1 MVRLMKRRLFR
12 SLVHV
17 LIAAQALSF
26 APGTATLASGQSG
39 TNAAMDCAD
48 MVGAGTSEPCPCC
61 PDGVMD
67 ATACLSACS
76 ATVGAISTFLLPV
89 ANPASDPIVN
99 ATFLPRDRTSDPPL
113 KPPPIA

>member
-1 MVRLMKRRLFR
+1 MKRRLFR

-17 LIAAQALSF
+17 LIVAQALSF
-26 APGTATLASGQSG
+26 APGAATLASEQSG

-48 MVGAGTSEPCPCC
+48 MVPGAGTSESCPCC

-89 ANPASDPIVN
+89 ANSASDPIVT
-99 ATFLPRDRTSDPPL
+99 ATFLPRARTSDPPL
-113 KPPPIA
+113 KPPPIT